1 MKKDRIRFHR
11 GDMSVGSMIVM
22 IFSIII
28 VMILILSYAS
38 WHTQMSKNDE
48 MYLIAGTYLRAMET
62 TGYLNNEQ
70 KTQLTAE
77 LQNQGMKNIS
87 FEGTTLSETEYG
99 EKISLHIAGTI
110 TMDVPSLTFTKDEL
124 SYGSTSTFQVNITR
138 SGTSFH

>member
-1 MKKDRIRFHR
+1 MKKDRMRFHQ

-70 KTQLTAE
+70 KAQLTAE
-77 LQNQGMKNIS
+77 LQNQGMQNIS
-87 FEGTTLSETEYG
+87 FEGTTLSKAEYG
-99 EKISLHIAGTI
+99 EKISLSITGTI
-110 TMDVPSLTFTKDEL
+110 TMEVPSIIFTKDEL
-124 SYGSTSTFQVNITR
+124 SYGSISTFQINITR
-138 SGTSFH
+138 AGTSFN